1 MFSHMAMMWANA
13 LLKRGLVLEG
23 WKVIDK
29 LYLHCQNFAESNMY
43 PGIPEYIDPR
53 GKGMYPYL
61 TGSASWLL
69 LTMLS
74 ELFGVQGKMGDLVFE
89 PKIPQ
94 DLFDAEGKASVSTQ
108 FANRRLIITYV
119 NPQRLEYG
127 DYFILTIKID
137 GDGIPSVQNRS
148 SAILSREQISSLS
161 QEDDH
166 EIIVE
171 LGAFLP

>member
-1 MFSHMAMMWANA
+1 
-13 LLKRGLVLEG
+13 
-23 WKVIDK
+23 
-29 LYLHCQNFAESNMY
+29 
-43 PGIPEYIDPR
+43 
-53 GKGMYPYL
+53 MYPYL

-74 ELFGVQGKMGDLVFE
+74 ELFGVQGKMGDLVLE
-89 PKIPQ
+89 PKLPQ

-108 FANRRLIITYV
+108 FANRRLMITYV

-127 DYFILTIKID
+127 DYVIVTIKIE

-148 SAILSREQISSLS
+148 SAILSREQIASLS

-166 EIIVE
+166 EIVVE